1 MRIRIEKN
9 IYFYRNIFFYSRFI
23 YRKGAEWKD
32 KDLPDIKNIF
42 RRQQTEIDFRL
53 VRFILFLERR
63 EKSIGR
69 RYKTDRAQS
78 VW

>member
-1 MRIRIEKN
+1 M
-9 IYFYRNIFFYSRFI
+9 
-23 YRKGAEWKD
+23 
-32 KDLPDIKNIF
+32 DLPDIKNIF

-53 VRFILFLERR
+53 NRFILFLVRH

-78 VW
+78 DKS